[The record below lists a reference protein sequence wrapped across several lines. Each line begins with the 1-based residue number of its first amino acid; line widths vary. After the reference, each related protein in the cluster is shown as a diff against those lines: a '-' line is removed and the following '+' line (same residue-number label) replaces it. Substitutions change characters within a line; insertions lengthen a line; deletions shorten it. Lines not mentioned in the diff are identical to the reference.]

1 MEGNGG
7 DVQEGMQKTKKTADQ
22 NDIQTGH
29 TSVSAWASLPYPIE
43 PFIFHCVQTSGFTVS
58 SDPLDSCCLVI
69 ENAAVDDTDCWTVV
83 LLGLELWNAVV

>member
-29 TSVSAWASLPYPIE
+29 TSVSA
-43 PFIFHCVQTSGFTVS
+43 
-58 SDPLDSCCLVI
+58 
-69 ENAAVDDTDCWTVV
+69 
-83 LLGLELWNAVV
+83 